1 MSKKIF
7 LVFSILIV
15 AALLVSACASTQPV
29 PTEEPAAPEPTEAPV
44 EPEPEPEE
52 PAEPVEPEEP
62 EPEPPRR
69 RRRCS

>member
-15 AALLVSACASTQPV
+15 AALLVSACASATPE
-29 PTEEPAAPEPTEAPV
+29 PTEAPPEPEATEAPV

-62 EPEPPRR
+62 APEPTEEEVMV
-69 RRRCS
+69 